1 MNVLARWGKA
11 RACDVGDRIWID
23 VDDPVAYGKAE
34 ALLAAER
41 L

>member
-1 MNVLARWGKA
+1 MNVLARWNKA
-11 RACDVGDRIWID
+11 RVLDVRDRLWVD

-34 ALLAAER
+34 RLLEAGW

>member
-1 MNVLARWGKA
+1 MLAASGQARVL
-11 RACDVGDRIWID
+11 DVGDALWID

-34 ALLAAER
+34 QLLETGR